1 MKTVNKLLALLLALG
16 MLFALAACGGGTTQP
31 ATPATPADPGTTQPA
46 TPATPAAPAAA
57 GEIVINFPSIWVG
70 TDSKAAYM
78 SELIDKFNA
87 ENAGS
92 IKVVVEEQTDYQ
104 AYRDKI
110 RTTITTGS
118 APDLC
123 ILDTTFDIKAYAES
137 GKFMDLTPYLQQGW
151 GNDFADGTFD
161 AWSVDGKTYILPFES
176 AVFTPIYNK
185 TILAAAG
192 WDHFP
197 ATYDEFFKMADDVKA
212 AGYNVMGQM
221 AGDNAWSSM
230 LWYSLIVEA
239 IGGKDVYANGLSDPA
254 FVEAAGV
261 LKKMYGYTFDGAVSA
276 TAGDVNGH
284 FIGRDTAI
292 YLNGPWW
299 IANFYKEDNAVNGTL
314 LADECEV
321 AVNPAYTGGKG
332 AGGLVTTVQG
342 FLAAAKQDD
351 PNKEAAVIKFLQY
364 VTDPQ
369 HVSELA
375 LSSGAMFF
383 VKYTPSP
390 DTSVISQKVTEVA
403 NNASFTILHVNG
415 AFPTAFSTE
424 FPAAVSALVL
434 GQIDEQGFVD
444 MLQTAIDNAA

>member
-1 MKTVNKLLALLLALG
+1 MKHEDRQQTAC
-16 MLFALAACGGGTTQP
+16 LAAGSEHDLRAFRLRREHESARDAGEP
-31 ATPATPADPGTTQPA
+31 RNPRDAH
-46 TPATPAAPAAA
+46 APAA

-78 SELIDKFNA
+78 AELIEKFNA

-151 GNDFADGTFD
+151 GNDFAEGTFD
-161 AWSVDGKTYILPFES
+161 AWSVDGHTFILPFES

-185 TILAAAG
+185 TILTAAG

-197 ATYDEFFKMADDVKA
+197 ATYDEFFQMAADVKA

-254 FVEAAGV
+254 FVQAATV
-261 LKKMYGYTFDGAVSA
+261 LKQMYDYTFDGAVSA

-299 IANFYKEDNAVNGTL
+299 IANFYKEDNAVDGKL

-321 AVNPAYTGGKG
+321 AVNPSYAGGKG
-332 AGGLVTTVQG
+332 QGGLVTTVQG

-351 PNKEAAVIKFLQY
+351 PNKEAAVVKFLQY
-364 VTDPQ
+364 MTDPE

-390 DTSVISQKVTEVA
+390 ETSEISQKVTAVA
-403 NNASFTILHVNG
+403 NDASFTILHVNG

-434 GQIDEQGFVD
+434 GEVDEQGFVD

>member
-1 MKTVNKLLALLLALG
+1 MKK
-16 MLFALAACGGGTTQP
+16 LFALVLAFALCLSLTALAVP
-31 ATPATPADPGTTQPA
+31 ASAD
-46 TPATPAAPAAA
+46 

-70 TDSKAAYM
+70 TDSKAAYLAEM
-78 SELIDKFNA
+78 IDAFNA

-92 IKVVVEEQTDYQ
+92 IKVVVEDQTDYQ

-137 GKFMDLTPYLQQGW
+137 GKFMDLTPYLDEGW
-151 GNDFADGTFD
+151 GANFSDGVFD
-161 AWSVDGKTYILPFES
+161 AWSVDGKVSILPFEA
-176 AVFTPIYNK
+176 AVFTPIYN
-185 TILAAAG
+185 TEILKAAG

-197 ATYDEFFKMADDVKA
+197 ATYTEFFEMAEDIKA

-221 AGDNAWSSM
+221 AGENGWSSM
-230 LWYSLIVEA
+230 LWYSLLVEA
-239 IGGKDVYANGLSDPA
+239 IGGKDVYADGLSNPA
-254 FVEAAGV
+254 FVEAAKV
-261 LKKMYGYTFDGAVSA
+261 LKEMYNYTFDGAISA
-276 TAGDVNGH
+276 GAGDVNGH
-284 FIGRDTAI
+284 WLNRDTAI

-299 IANFYKEDNAVNGTL
+299 IGNLYKEENAVDGVL
-314 LADECEV
+314 LADVCEV
-321 AVNPAYTGGKG
+321 ATNPSYEGGKG
-332 AGGLVTTVQG
+332 EGGLVTTVQG

-351 PNKEAAVIKFLQY
+351 PAKEAAVVKFLQY
-364 VTDPQ
+364 ITEPER
-369 HVSELA
+369 VSQWA

-390 DTSVISQKVTEVA
+390 DTSVISQKVTEVS
-403 NNASFTILHVNG
+403 NNAAYTILHVNG

-434 GQIDEQGFVD
+434 GEVDEQGFVD
-444 MLQTAIDNAA
+444 QLQMAIDMA

>member
-1 MKTVNKLLALLLALG
+1 MKKLIALLLA
-16 MLFALAACGGGTTQP
+16 MVMVFALAACGQQTAPAGEQP
-31 ATPATPADPGTTQPA
+31 AAEQPA
-46 TPATPAAPAAA
+46 AEQPA

-70 TDSKAAYM
+70 TDSKAEYM
-78 SELIDKFNA
+78 GKLIEAFNE
-87 ENAGS
+87 ENAGA

-118 APDLC
+118 APDIC

-137 GKFMDLTPYLQQGW
+137 GKFMDLTPYLEAGW
-151 GNDFADGTFD
+151 GDTFTDGAFD
-161 AWSVDGKTYILPFES
+161 AWSVDGKVSILPFES
-176 AVFTPIYNK
+176 AVFTPIYN
-185 TILAAAG
+185 TEILAAAG

-197 ATYDEFFKMADDVKA
+197 ATYDEFFQMAEDVKA

-254 FVEAAGV
+254 FVEAAKV
-261 LKKMYGYTFDGAVSA
+261 LKEMYNYTFDGAVSA

-284 FIGRDTAI
+284 FIARDTAI

-299 IANFYKEDNAVNGTL
+299 IANFYKEDNAVDGKL
-314 LADECEV
+314 LADVCEV
-321 AVNPAYTGGKG
+321 AVNPGYGEGKG
-332 AGGLVTTVQG
+332 VGGLVTTVQG

-351 PNKEAAVIKFLQY
+351 PAKEAAVVKFLQY
-364 VTDPQ
+364 VTDPA

-390 DTSVISQKVTEVA
+390 DTNVISQKVTEVA
-403 NNASFTILHVNG
+403 NSAEFTILHVNG

-434 GQIDEQGFVD
+434 GEVDEQGFVD

>member
-1 MKTVNKLLALLLALG
+1 MKKLIALLLALV
-16 MLFALAACGGGTTQP
+16 MVFALAACGQ
-31 ATPATPADPGTTQPA
+31 Q
-46 TPATPAAPAAA
+46 AAPAQT

-78 SELIDKFNA
+78 SELIEKFNE

-118 APDLC
+118 APDVC

-137 GKFMDLTPYLQQGW
+137 GKFMDLTPYLDAGW
-151 GNDFADGTFD
+151 GKNFTDGAFD
-161 AWSVDGKTYILPFES
+161 AWSVDGKVSILPFES

-185 TILAAAG
+185 TLFEKAG

-197 ATYDEFFKMADDVKA
+197 ATYDEFFQFCEDCKA
-212 AGYNVMGQM
+212 NGINAMGQM

-239 IGGKDVYANGLSDPA
+239 IGGKDVYANGLKDPA
-254 FVEAAGV
+254 FVEAAKV
-261 LKKMYGYTFDGAVSA
+261 LKQMYDYTFDGAVSA

-299 IANFYKEDNAVNGTL
+299 IANFYKEDNAVDGKL

-321 AVNPAYTGGKG
+321 AVNPSYGDGKG
-332 AGGLVTTVQG
+332 NGGLVTTVQG

-351 PNKEAAVIKFLQY
+351 PAKEAAVVKFLQY
-364 VTDPQ
+364 VTDPE

-390 DTSVISQKVTEVA
+390 DTNVISQKVTEVA
-403 NNASFTILHVNG
+403 NSAEFTILHVNG

-434 GQIDEQGFVD
+434 GEVDEQGFVD

>member
-1 MKTVNKLLALLLALG
+1 MKKVTKLLALVLALA
-16 MLFALAACGGGTTQP
+16 MVLPLAACGKQKTS
-31 ATPATPADPGTTQPA
+31 
-46 TPATPAAPAAA
+46 

-78 SELIDKFNA
+78 SKLIEDFNA

-110 RTTITTGS
+110 RTTITTGA

-123 ILDTTFDIKAYAES
+123 ILDTTFDIKEYAAS
-137 GKFMDLTPYLQQGW
+137 GKFMDLTKYLEKDW
-151 GNDFADGTFD
+151 GSTFADGAFD
-161 AWSVDGKTYILPFES
+161 AWSVDGHTYILPFES
-176 AVFTPIYNK
+176 AIFPLIYNTK
-185 TILAAAG
+185 IFNEIG

-197 ATYDEFFKMADDVKA
+197 TTYDEFFAFCKDAKA
-212 AGYNVMGQM
+212 KGYNAMGQM

-239 IGGKDVYANGLSDPA
+239 IGGKDVYANGLQDPA

-261 LKKMYGYTFDGAVSA
+261 LKEMYNYTFDGAISA

-284 FIGRDTAI
+284 WLARDTAI

-299 IANFYKEDNAVNGTL
+299 IGNLYKEDNAVDGVL
-314 LADECEV
+314 LADDCDV
-321 AVNPAYTGGKG
+321 AVNPSYVGGKG
-332 AGGLVTTVQG
+332 DGGLVTTVQG

-351 PNKEAAVIKFLQY
+351 PAKEAAVVKFLQY
-364 VTDPQ
+364 VTDPA

-390 DTSVISQKVTEVA
+390 DTKPIAQKFTEIA
-403 NNASFTILHVNG
+403 NNAKYTVLHVNG

-424 FPAAVSALVL
+424 FPAAVSALIL
-434 GQIDEQGFVD
+434 GEVDEQGFVD
-444 MLQTAIDNAA
+444 MLQTAINNAA